1 MDEESTNKSEK
12 ENFINKKEVM
22 IDVLNEKI
30 VIGICDK
37 NNPNIPKISKSDINR
52 KTLMNRK
59 RKIYE
64 LRKDET
70 IRK

>member
-1 MDEESTNKSEK
+1 
-12 ENFINKKEVM
+12 M